1 MRERR
6 KLLTSLLQ
14 PFHSRTKGIN
24 GIHGINES
32 KELLMKVKGLAALK
46 AGGPL
51 ESFEFERRSLAATDV
66 AFKITH
72 AGICHSDI
80 HQVREEWGPALFPMV
95 PGHEIVGVVT
105 EIGSS
110 VSKFKIGDRIGVG
123 VFIDSCRICEPCKS
137 GLQQYCDEG
146 MTGTYNGYERDGKTI
161 AFGGY
166 SNGFVIDQ
174 DYAVTIPS
182 NLDMAGVAPLLCAGI
197 TLYSPIKHFKVTRG
211 SKVAV
216 MGLGGLGHMGV
227 KFAAAMGAEVTVL
240 SHSANKKEDALR
252 MGAKEFVV
260 VRSDEDLKPL
270 KRKFDLILNTVSAM
284 VDINQYLATLKI
296 DGTLVIIGLP
306 DSPYAVSAGAMLNGR
321 KSLTGSMIGGMPELQ
336 EMLDFAGLHN
346 IVSDIELIN
355 ADYVE
360 EAYRRTV
367 ASDVKYRFVIDAS
380 TF

>member
-1 MRERR
+1 
-6 KLLTSLLQ
+6 
-14 PFHSRTKGIN
+14 
-24 GIHGINES
+24 
-32 KELLMKVKGLAALK
+32 MKVKGLVAHK

-51 ESFEFERRSLAATDV
+51 EPFVFERRAIGANDV
-66 AFKITH
+66 GFQITY

-95 PGHEIVGVVT
+95 PGHEIVGVVS
-105 EIGSS
+105 EVGSS
-110 VSKFKIGDRIGVG
+110 VKKFKIGDRIGVG
-123 VFIDSCRICEPCKS
+123 VFIDSCRKCAPCKS

-182 NLDMAGVAPLLCAGI
+182 NLEMSGVAPLLCAGI
-197 TLYSPIKHFKVTRG
+197 TLYSPIKHFKVG
-211 SKVAV
+211 PSMKVAV

-227 KFAAAMGAEVTVL
+227 KFAAAMGAEVTVI
-240 SHSANKKEDALR
+240 SHSANKKDDALR
-252 MGAKEFVV
+252 MGAKDFVLIK
-260 VRSDEDLKPL
+260 DKEDLKPL
-270 KRKFDLILNTVSAM
+270 RRKFDLVLNTVSAM
-284 VDINQYLATLKI
+284 VDINAYLGILKI
-296 DGTLVIIGLP
+296 DGTMVIIGLP
-306 DSPYAVSAGAMLNGR
+306 DAPYAVSAGALLEGR

-336 EMLDFAGLHN
+336 EMIDFAGQHN
-346 IVSDIELIN
+346 IVSDIELVK

-360 EAYRRTV
+360 KAYERTV
-367 ASDVKYRFVIDAS
+367 ASDVKYRFVIDAG

>member
-1 MRERR
+1 
-6 KLLTSLLQ
+6 
-14 PFHSRTKGIN
+14 
-24 GIHGINES
+24 
-32 KELLMKVKGLAALK
+32 MKVKGLAAHK

-51 ESFEFERRSLAATDV
+51 EPFEFERRALGANDV
-66 AFKITH
+66 GFQITY

-95 PGHEIVGVVT
+95 PGHEIVGVVS

-110 VSKFKIGDRIGVG
+110 VTKFKVGDRIGVG
-123 VFIDSCRICEPCKS
+123 VFIDSCRKCAPCKS

-166 SNGFVIDQ
+166 SNGFVIDE

-197 TLYSPIKHFKVTRG
+197 TLYSPIKHFKVG
-211 SKVAV
+211 PGMKVAV

-240 SHSANKKEDALR
+240 SHSEGKRSDALR
-252 MGAKEFVV
+252 MGAKDFVV
-260 VRSDEDLKPL
+260 IKDKEELKTL
-270 KRKFDLILNTVSAM
+270 RRRFDLVLNTVSAL
-284 VDINQYLATLKI
+284 VDLNAYLGILKI
-296 DGTLVIIGLP
+296 DGTMVIIGLP
-306 DSPYAVSAGAMLNGR
+306 DSPYAVNAGALLDGR

-336 EMLDFAGLHN
+336 EMLDFAGKHN
-346 IVSDIELIN
+346 IVSEIELVK
-355 ADYVE
+355 ADYVDK
-360 EAYRRTV
+360 AYERTV

-380 TF
+380 SF